1 MITTLPPLDSPR
13 LLLSFDFDGTLHQP
27 QDGWHL
33 DATFFDHIAKMREEH
48 GALWLINTGRS
59 LFQMVQG
66 FGESRFPFLP
76 DLLIVREREIFQPTQ
91 FGRWVDLGDWNKK
104 GEKDHKKLFKKSAR
118 ALKKLKKFV
127 TQETQAEWIESKDEP
142 AGIIAKS
149 LAEMAHIASH
159 IDAVCAGISDLS
171 YERNSI
177 YLRFSHGKYNKG
189 SALQQVQSL
198 SSVGVENTFAIG
210 DGHNDLTM
218 LHPSVA
224 SHLACPANAI
234 PDVKDIVSASGGHVS
249 QMNASHGALDALRTF
264 FPSNS

>member
-1 MITTLPPLDSPR
+1 VITTLPPLDSPR

-33 DATFFDHIAKMREEH
+33 DVTFFDHIQKMREEH

-66 FGESRFPFLP
+66 ISESHFPFLP
-76 DLLIVREREIFQPTQ
+76 DFLIVREREIFQPTQ
-91 FGRWVDLGDWNKK
+91 FGHWVDLGDWNKR
-104 GEKDHKKLFKKSAR
+104 GEKDHKKLFKKASR
-118 ALKKLKKFV
+118 SMKILKKFV
-127 TQETQAEWIESKDEP
+127 TEETQAEWIESKDEP

-149 LAEMAHIASH
+149 LDEMAHIANH
-159 IDAVCAGISDLS
+159 VDTICAKMPNLS

-177 YLRFSHGKYNKG
+177 YLRFSHSRYNKG

-198 SSVGVENTFAIG
+198 SGVGVDKTFAIG

-218 LHPSVA
+218 LRPEVA
-224 SHLACPANAI
+224 AHLACPANAI
-234 PDVKDIVSASGGHVS
+234 SDVKVTVSTSGGYVS
-249 QMNASHGALDALRTF
+249 ELNASQGAIEALRTF
-264 FPSNS
+264 FPSIS